1 MSFYSCYFYKQHYL
15 RRSFLAL
22 CCLAKDVNFE
32 LYTNNDTLFLLYV
45 IFFSHR
51 GGHVYCYFV
60 SYMFLLKQ
68 SCDYVLY
75 GLSREFDFI
84 CTTQKKQLFC
94 LCILSLTCFVTY
106 VSIVASSSISAST
119 PLYLNL
125 L

>member
-1 MSFYSCYFYKQHYL
+1 MPFVVL
-15 RRSFLAL
+15 V
-22 CCLAKDVNFE
+22 KDVNFE

-94 LCILSLTCFVTY
+94 LCILSLTCVCYLCFYCCFIFYISIHPIVLKFA
-106 VSIVASSSISAST
+106 VSFFF
-119 PLYLNL
+119 LYLVCIVGV
-125 L
+125 